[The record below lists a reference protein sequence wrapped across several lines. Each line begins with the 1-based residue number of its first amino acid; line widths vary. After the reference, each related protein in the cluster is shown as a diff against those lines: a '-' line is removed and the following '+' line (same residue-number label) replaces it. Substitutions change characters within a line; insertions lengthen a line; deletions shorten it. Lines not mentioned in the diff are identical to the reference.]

1 MYVPNAGGF
10 ITNPYLASDQGV
22 PSPEPLYYSTVG
34 PAGLVDN
41 GATFELVPGQ
51 TVVFPGGLTQ
61 NVTVNATTSGHKFS
75 AVVYYPPVP
84 FPPTPQPGTFP
95 PSGVTSIRTLGGA
108 GAYVYEQYYDD
119 QNVGAFFAALN
130 DLQQSYID
138 SANSLN
144 LPIYTGLSGALLDW
158 VGTNLYGLPRPALSS
173 GNTSIIGP
181 FNSYVFNSVPFN
193 DYEVIGS
200 SDVVATSDDTYK
212 SILTWHFYKGDGK
225 YFSIRWLK
233 RRVMR
238 FITAVDGVSQPIDNT
253 YPVSVTFSGP
263 TCIITLSVYAPLF
276 QEALESNVIDTPFQ
290 FEFTAVIP

>member
-1 MYVPNAGGF
+1 MFGPVLGGF
-10 ITNPYLASDQGV
+10 ITNPLAATDQGLDRN
-22 PSPEPLYYSTVG
+22 EPLFYSILG
-34 PAGLVDN
+34 NAGLVED
-41 GATFELVPGQ
+41 GVTFELAPGQ
-51 TVVFPGGLTQ
+51 TYTVPPGLAV
-61 NVTVNATTSGHKFS
+61 NVSVNAPTSGHKFS
-75 AVVYYPPVP
+75 AVVYYVQPP

-95 PSGVTSIRTLGGA
+95 PTGPTSLQQTLP
-108 GAYVYEQYYDD
+108 AYVYEQYYDD
-119 QNVGAFFAALN
+119 DNVSAFFAALN
-130 DLQQSYID
+130 QLQQAYVD
-138 SANSLN
+138 SFNSLN

-173 GNTSIIGP
+173 GNVQIIGP

-200 SDVVATSDDTYK
+200 NPVVATSDDTYK

-253 YPVSVTFSGP
+253 YPVSVTFSDG
-263 TCIITLSVYAPLF
+263 TVVITLSVYAPLF
-276 QEALESNVIDTPFQ
+276 QEAIQSNVLEVPFQ
-290 FEFTAVIP
+290 FSWTVDIP